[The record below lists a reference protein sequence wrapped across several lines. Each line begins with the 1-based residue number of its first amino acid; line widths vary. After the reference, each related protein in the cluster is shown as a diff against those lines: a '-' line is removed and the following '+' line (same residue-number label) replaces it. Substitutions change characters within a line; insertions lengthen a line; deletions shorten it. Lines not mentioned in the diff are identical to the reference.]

1 MNFEISVLFRAI
13 PLMMGAIC
21 LAFGL
26 YILYGAPDSNHFVAG
41 HVNIALTAI
50 CYALF
55 TTAATIIRQLIHRY
69 SEFWRVALPASGY
82 IVSLA
87 AIAYG
92 IVLVGSSDAGEHIVA
107 GHIAIGVG
115 LVAMCVSTVATA
127 STVFTL
133 INVSAGRKP
142 EDGPP
147 ECAHARTRALLLI
160 AIPVICA
167 IIGFVLTY
175 RLFMRGDQP
184 GYVAGHVMFG
194 LSAICLSL
202 TALVATIVRQIRNQF
217 TEGERMLWSWLVV
230 IMGTINILLGIYV
243 LVSNDHAYRLA
254 PGIVLI
260 GLGLICFSIL
270 SKALLLALVWRRSFP
285 LANRIPLLPILTALT
300 CLFTA
305 AFLFEATDAN
315 AGYFVPS
322 RVMVGLGAV
331 CFTLFSIVSILEAG
345 TSGSGRS

>member
-13 PLMMGAIC
+13 PLVMGAIC

-26 YILYGAPDSNHFVAG
+26 YILYGGTGANHFVAG

-55 TTAATIIRQLIHRY
+55 TTAATIIRQLVHRY
-69 SEFWRVALPASGY
+69 GEFWRWALPTSGY
-82 IVSLA
+82 VVSLA

-92 IVLVGSSDAGEHIVA
+92 IALVASSHTGEHIVA

-115 LVAMCVSTVATA
+115 LIAMCVSTVATA

-147 ECAHARTRALLLI
+147 DGAHTKRVALQLI

-167 IIGFVLTY
+167 IVGFVLTY
-175 RLFMRGDQP
+175 RLLMRGDQP
-184 GYVAGHVMFG
+184 GYVAGHVVFG

-202 TALVATIVRQIRNQF
+202 TALVATIVRQIRNEF
-217 TEGERMLWSWLVV
+217 TKGERMLWSWLVIV
-230 IMGTINILLGIYV
+230 MGSINILLGIYV
-243 LVSNDHAYRLA
+243 LISNDHAYRLA

-285 LANRIPLLPILTALT
+285 LANRIPLLPVLTALT
-300 CLFTA
+300 CLFAA
-305 AFLFEATDAN
+305 AFLFEASDTN
-315 AGYFVPS
+315 AAYFVPS

>member
-1 MNFEISVLFRAI
+1 MMNLAISVLFRAI
-13 PLMMGAIC
+13 PLIMGAIC

-26 YILYGAPDSNHFVAG
+26 YILYGATDANHFIAG

-82 IVSLA
+82 IVALA

-92 IVLVGSSDAGEHIVA
+92 IALTASSDAGDHIVA
-107 GHIAIGVG
+107 GDIAIGVG
-115 LVAMCVSTVATA
+115 LVAICVSTVATA

-133 INVSAGRKP
+133 ITVSAGRKP

-147 ECAHARTRALLLI
+147 EGAHTKHVALQLI

-167 IIGFVLTY
+167 IVGFVLTY
-175 RLFMRGDQP
+175 WLLMRGDQP

-202 TALVATIVRQIRNQF
+202 TALVATIVRQIRNVF
-217 TEGERMLWSWLVV
+217 TEGERMMWSWLVV
-230 IMGTINILLGIYV
+230 VMGSINILLGIYV
-243 LVSNDHAYRLA
+243 LISNDNDYRLA

-260 GLGLICFSIL
+260 GLGLICYSIL

-285 LANRIPLLPILTALT
+285 LANRIPLLPVLTALT
-300 CLFTA
+300 CLFIA
-305 AFLFEATDAN
+305 AFLFEAADAN

-345 TSGSGRS
+345 TSSK